1 MEKIGGTGRIR
12 STCRARFRLSPR
24 HRRRL
29 LHSMRCPYCRNP
41 LAETSVEC
49 LHCHLTLD
57 RATALL
63 GAVPRIGRGVCDTT
77 GVLSKRDVQKIAKAG
92 GKLAWSFPQIAL
104 HVLLHEFP
112 REHPFAL
119 HVFWLFNCG
128 GLSSEHFRGEDN
140 HAILLALDPVQGLSA
155 LTVGYGLEPFL
166 SDEAMDHLLELSEP
180 AWKSGDWTWGIL
192 EVISG
197 LDRLLESA
205 ALEVSAGFGL
215 PAQMEKGQG
224 KEF

>member
-1 MEKIGGTGRIR
+1 
-12 STCRARFRLSPR
+12 
-24 HRRRL
+24 
-29 LHSMRCPYCRNP
+29 MRCPYCRTP
-41 LAETSVEC
+41 LAETAVEC

-57 RATALL
+57 RATAIL
-63 GAVPRIGRGVCDTT
+63 GAIPRLAPGVCDST
-77 GVLSKRDVQKIAKAG
+77 GVLSKKEIQKIVKAG
-92 GKLAWSFPQIAL
+92 SKLTWEFPQIQL

-119 HVFWLFNCG
+119 HVFWVFNCG
-128 GLSSEHFRGEDN
+128 GFSTESHRGEDN
-140 HAILLALDPVQGLSA
+140 HAILLALDPVQGKSG

-180 AWKSGDWTWGIL
+180 AWKNAEWSRGIL

-197 LDRLLESA
+197 LGRLLESA
-205 ALEVSAGFGL
+205 AVEVAAGFGL
-215 PAQMEKGQG
+215 SARAGDGRG